1 MIKISTMEVRKRVGD
16 ILNRV
21 ALRGD
26 EYLVERKGKPLA
38 VVMPV
43 EKAESIRRAAR
54 LRLAIGWP
62 WPTQRGVAPG
72 HRSAGVEV
80 RPPLRVVLDANVI
93 ISVLIRPASAPGRI
107 LRAAVEGTAVRL
119 VTSDPLLEELRAAL
133 QY

>member
-1 MIKISTMEVRKRVGD
+1 MITVSTMEVRKRVGD

-54 LRLAIGWP
+54 LRLGDWLARP
-62 WPTQRGVAPG
+62 NAAKTDAEAMTLANAAR
-72 HRSAGVEV
+72 RSA
-80 RPPLRVVLDANVI
+80 R
-93 ISVLIRPASAPGRI
+93 
-107 LRAAVEGTAVRL
+107 
-119 VTSDPLLEELRAAL
+119 TSKRGS
-133 QY
+133 

>member
-1 MIKISTMEVRKRVGD
+1 MITVSTMEVRKHVGD

-54 LRLAIGWP
+54 LRLGDWLARP
-62 WPTQRGVAPG
+62 NAAKTDTEAMTVANAA
-72 HRSAGVEV
+72 R
-80 RPPLRVVLDANVI
+80 
-93 ISVLIRPASAPGRI
+93 
-107 LRAAVEGTAVRL
+107 RAARTPKRGR
-119 VTSDPLLEELRAAL
+119 
-133 QY
+133 